1 IAFSV
6 WGRLKTI
13 SEMPPCFLSNTESS
27 EPGMACLCSETLEDG
42 GNALPAP
49 DAHRDQRVAS
59 TGAVEFV
66 DGLGHDDRAGRA
78 DGMAQRD
85 ARAVRVDFR
94 RVETQLSRHRTGL
107 RGKGLVRLDDVE
119 VLNAETAT
127 LEHPSDRWDRT
138 DS

>member
-1 IAFSV
+1 MLA
-6 WGRLKTI
+6 
-13 SEMPPCFLSNTESS
+13 CFLSNTESS
-27 EPGMACLCSETLEDG
+27 SRGFDRLSPNGVVEQVSGFTSETLEDG

-127 LEHPSDRWDRT
+127 L
-138 DS
+138 